1 MKFVYCGKETSV
13 QVISMIKLF
22 IVLSL
27 LCRLERSGRKRA
39 YEEVLID
46 EHSKLHAVEKEPQ
59 PDKPG
64 YYLPHH
70 AVVREEAATTKVRVV
85 FDASAHMWED
95 KSLND
100 VLNPGP
106 SLLPD
111 LIGLLLRFR
120 EYAFAL

>member
-1 MKFVYCGKETSV
+1 MY
-13 QVISMIKLF
+13 
-22 IVLSL
+22 
-27 LCRLERSGRKRA
+27 RLERSGRKRA

-46 EHSKLHAVEKEPQ
+46 EYSKLDTIEKEPQ
-59 PDKPG
+59 SDKPG

-85 FDASAHMWED
+85 FDASVHMREG

-120 EYAFAL
+120 DYAFDWHIRKGFCYKWCP